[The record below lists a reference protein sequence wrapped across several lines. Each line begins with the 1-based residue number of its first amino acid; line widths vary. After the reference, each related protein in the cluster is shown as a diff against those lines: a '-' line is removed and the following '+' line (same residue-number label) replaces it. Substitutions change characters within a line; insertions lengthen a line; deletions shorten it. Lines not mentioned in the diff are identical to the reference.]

1 MNPALLVLSS
11 ASTLV
16 HLSPVDLVI
25 IVFYFALVLAIGLY
39 LKEQAN
45 TGEDFFMA
53 GREMTAWVAGLAFL
67 SANLGSLE
75 LMGWAGNTYKY
86 GILAAH
92 WYWIGAV
99 PAMLFLALVM
109 MPFYHICKTHSV
121 PGYLRL
127 RFGAGTQT
135 VSSISFA
142 FMTVLM
148 SGINMYAMAVVM
160 RVVLG
165 WNIHVSIL
173 VSSITVAI
181 YVALGGL
188 RSAIFNEVLQ
198 FFLIWA
204 GALLIPILG
213 LIEAGGWSGLK
224 AKILV
229 NLTEQHV
236 SNPGAYTHAWSTLGT
251 FTDNPMGINWVGIV
265 FGLGAVISMGY
276 WTTDFLV
283 VQRVLAAKDLR
294 SAKLAPIIGAAFKM
308 MVPFIVILP
317 GLLGLALLRDPHTG
331 SLLRLVPADLAWSD
345 AGQAAGLHSYDEVL
359 PLMLAR
365 YCGPGLLGLGIT
377 ALIAGFM
384 SGMAGNVSAFA
395 TVWTYDI
402 YGALIN
408 KNASDESK
416 VTMGRWCT
424 IIGVAVSIGTA
435 YLVMNA
441 HSIMDYVQALFSFFI
456 APLFGTVILGM
467 LWKRAT
473 AAGGFWGLFAGTL
486 SSVGMYAWVKVNPD
500 AVKYVALSSQAQDQ
514 AQNMFRALWCW
525 LICVVVTV
533 VVSLLTKPKTDAE
546 LADLV
551 YGLTPIPHEEKVSVF
566 HRPVF
571 WGVVV
576 AIAFVILQIIFW

>member
-1 MNPALLVLSS
+1 M
-11 ASTLV
+11 
-16 HLSPVDLVI
+16 
-25 IVFYFALVLAIGLY
+25 
-39 LKEQAN
+39 
-45 TGEDFFMA
+45 
-53 GREMTAWVAGLAFL
+53 
-67 SANLGSLE
+67 
-75 LMGWAGNTYKY
+75 
-86 GILAAH
+86 
-92 WYWIGAV
+92 
-99 PAMLFLALVM
+99 
-109 MPFYHICKTHSV
+109 
-121 PGYLRL
+121 
-127 RFGAGTQT
+127 
-135 VSSISFA
+135 
-142 FMTVLM
+142 
-148 SGINMYAMAVVM
+148 
-160 RVVLG
+160 
-165 WNIHVSIL
+165 
-173 VSSITVAI
+173 I

-224 AKILV
+224 AKILQ

-236 SNPGAYTHAWSTLGT
+236 TNPGAYTHAWSTLGH

-331 SLLRLVPADLAWSD
+331 SLLRLVPADLAWSP
-345 AGQAAGLHSYDEVL
+345 AGQAQGLHGYDEVL

-384 SGMAGNVSAFA
+384 SGMAGNVSAFT

-416 VTMGRWCT
+416 VRMGRWCT
-424 IIGVAVSIGTA
+424 VLGVIISIGTA
-435 YLVMNA
+435 FLVMKQQ
-441 HSIMDYVQALFSFFI
+441 SIMDYVQSLFSFFI

-473 AAGGFWGLFAGTL
+473 PAAGFWGLLTGTL
-486 SSVGMYAWVKVNPD
+486 SSVGMYVWVKVDPS
-500 AVKYVALSSQAQDQ
+500 AVRYVALSSQAQDQ
-514 AQNMFRALWCW
+514 AQNMFRALWCCS
-525 LICVVVTV
+525 ICVIVTV
-533 VVSLLTKPKTDAE
+533 VVSLVTKPKPDAE
-546 LADLV
+546 LKDLV
-551 YGLTPIPHEEKVSVF
+551 YGLTPIPKEEQVSIF
-566 HRPVF
+566 HSPVF

-576 AIAFVILQIIFW
+576 AVVFIILQIIFW

>member
-1 MNPALLVLSS
+1 MTPALAFLSVPR
-11 ASTLV
+11 LV
-16 HLSPVDLVI
+16 HLSAVDLVI
-25 IVFYFALVLAIGLY
+25 VVFYFVLVLAIGFY
-39 LKEQAN
+39 LKERAN

-53 GREMTAWVAGLAFL
+53 GREMTAWIAGLAFL

-75 LMGWAGNTYKY
+75 LMGWAGNAYKY

-92 WYWIGAV
+92 WYWIGAI
-99 PAMLFLALVM
+99 PAMLLLALVM
-109 MPFYHICKTHSV
+109 VPFYHICKTHSV
-121 PGYLRL
+121 PGYLKL
-127 RFGAGTQT
+127 RYGE
-135 VSSISFA
+135 SSRTLASVSFA

-165 WNIHVSIL
+165 WDIHFSIW
-173 VSSITVAI
+173 VSSVTVAI

-198 FFLIWA
+198 FVLIWA

-213 LIEAGGWSGLK
+213 LVEAGGWGGLK
-224 AKILV
+224 ARILQ

-236 SNPGAYTHAWSTLGT
+236 ANPAAYTHLWSTLGD
-251 FTDNPMGINWVGIV
+251 FSKNPMGINWIGIV
-265 FGLGAVISMGY
+265 FGLGVFISMGY

-283 VQRVLAAKDLR
+283 VQRILAAKDLR

-331 SLLRLVPADLAWSD
+331 SLLRLVPGDLAWSE
-345 AGQAAGLHSYDEVL
+345 AGRAQGLHGFDEVL

-408 KNASDESK
+408 KKASDELK
-416 VTMGRWCT
+416 VKMGRWCT
-424 IIGVAVSIGTA
+424 LLGVGISIGTA
-435 YLVMNA
+435 YLVMHA
-441 HSIMDYVQALFSFFI
+441 QSIMDYVQALFSFFI
-456 APLFGTVILGM
+456 APLFATVLLGM
-467 LWKRAT
+467 LWKRASP
-473 AAGGFWGLFAGTL
+473 AGGFWGLLAGTG
-486 SSVGMYAWVKVNPD
+486 SSVGMWAWVKVNPD
-500 AVKYVALSSQAQDQ
+500 VVKYLALSPHAQDQ
-514 AQNMFRALWCW
+514 AQNMFRALWCG
-525 LICVVVTV
+525 LICGAVTV
-533 VVSLLTKPKTDAE
+533 VVSLATKPKPDAE
-546 LADLV
+546 LTGLV
-551 YGLTPIPHEEKVSVF
+551 YGLTAIPHEEHVSIF
-566 HRPVF
+566 HRPAF
-571 WGVVV
+571 WAAVVGVVFV
-576 AIAFVILQIIFW
+576 ALNIIFW